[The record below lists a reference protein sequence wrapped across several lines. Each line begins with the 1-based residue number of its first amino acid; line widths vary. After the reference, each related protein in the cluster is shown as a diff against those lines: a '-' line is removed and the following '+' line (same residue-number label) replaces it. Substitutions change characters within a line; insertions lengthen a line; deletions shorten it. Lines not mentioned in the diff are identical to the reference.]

1 MVKKFE
7 SINMVEL
14 AVKAEKKAMEKIIEL
29 EKCEICKEK
38 EDRSYDKMCFE
49 CWEELMEHLEEE
61 I

>member
-29 EKCEICKEK
+29 EKENNLLRDMHDKLCREITRLNKRK
-38 EDRSYDKMCFE
+38 GK
-49 CWEELMEHLEEE
+49 
-61 I
+61 

>member
-1 MVKKFE
+1 MVK
-7 SINMVEL
+7 
-14 AVKAEKKAMEKIIEL
+14 

-61 I
+61 L